1 MAIRDLLIE
10 LGRNFGAALL
20 VLSLGLVVGS
30 ILVKLVRVILG
41 WVGLRHIFVEFIV
54 RAVSFVLL
62 LIVVIMSLD
71 QLGID
76 TELLFWLLGAIVI
89 GVGIALQNSLRDT
102 AAGLRLLMSQS
113 FEDDDLIEV
122 AGVRGYVEQ
131 LNLMNTVIRT
141 FDNRQVTVPNTILV
155 TNVMVNEFTRGTR
168 RIDMIVRIGYQD
180 DIRLARTV
188 LLEVMAQD
196 ERVLNEPEPRV
207 HVRELADHAIYLNV
221 RPWVKDEHY
230 WNTMRDLYEAIKIAF
245 DEHGLTMPHQQIDIS
260 LEDANTEVTNSSSQ
274 TRMSEK

>member
-30 ILVKLVRVILG
+30 ILVKLVRVTLR

-54 RAVSFVLL
+54 RPVSFVLL
-62 LIVVIMSLD
+62 LIVVIMSLE

-113 FEDDDLIEV
+113 FEDHDLIEV

-141 FDNRQVTVPNTILV
+141 FDNRQVTVPNTMLV

-188 LLEVMAQD
+188 LMDVMAQ
-196 ERVLNEPEPRV
+196 EKRVLHEPEPRV

-221 RPWVKDEHY
+221 RPWGKDEHY

-245 DEHGLTMPHQQIDIS
+245 DEHGLTMPHQRIDIS
-260 LEDANTEVTNSSSQ
+260 LEDTNTEAANSSSQ